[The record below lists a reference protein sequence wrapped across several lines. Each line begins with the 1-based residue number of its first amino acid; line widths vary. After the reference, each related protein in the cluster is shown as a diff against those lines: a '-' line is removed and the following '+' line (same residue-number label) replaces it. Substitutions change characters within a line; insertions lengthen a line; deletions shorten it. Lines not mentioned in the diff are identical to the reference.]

1 MDGFVDFFAA
11 ADPRLALLA
20 LTLHLSNIALRSLA
34 WTNVLRAAYPD
45 RRVPLLGIAGAYAA
59 GMALNSFVPARGGD
73 VAKIALVR
81 TRIRGSSVPAI
92 GSSMGVLSAFDA
104 VVGATVILLLAAF
117 GRIPS
122 PPGLPGLP
130 AVVGSVAGHPALVGV
145 AAVLLVG
152 TGLAIGRRWAPCVR
166 PFWESFRQ
174 GFAILGSPRR
184 YATEVVPVQLA
195 AWTCRIGAAYFLL
208 AALNVPVQLAAWT
221 CRIGAAY
228 FLLAALNVPASLS
241 AAAIVVVVGGLS
253 TLVPTPGGVGTQ
265 QVMLA
270 YLLHT
275 TASTATIVSFS
286 IGMQAA
292 VTTLNVL
299 IGLTAG
305 MLMLRTL
312 RPMSALRTLRQ

>member
-20 LTLHLSNIALRSLA
+20 LTLHLANIAFRSLA

-45 RRVPLLGIAGAYAA
+45 RGVPLLGIAGAYAT

-73 VAKIALVR
+73 IAKIALVR

-104 VVGATVILLLAAF
+104 LVGATVILLLAAF

-130 AVVGSVAGHPALVGV
+130 GVVGWVAGHPALVV
-145 AAVLLVG
+145 FAAVVLAGGGLV
-152 TGLAIGRRWAPCVR
+152 AGRRWAPR
-166 PFWESFRQ
+166 MRTLWQSFRQ

-208 AALNVPVQLAAWT
+208 AALNVP
-221 CRIGAAY
+221 
-228 FLLAALNVPASLS
+228 ASLS
-241 AAAIVVVVGGLS
+241 AAAIVVMVGGLS

-299 IGLTAG
+299 VGLTAA

-312 RPMSALRTLRQ
+312 RPVGALRALRQ

>member
-20 LTLHLSNIALRSLA
+20 LTLHLANIAFRSLA

-73 VAKIALVR
+73 VAKIALAR

-92 GSSMGVLSAFDA
+92 GSSMGVLAAFDA

-130 AVVGSVAGHPALVGV
+130 AAPGRSSAIHGSSASPRSSLAGPVSPP
-145 AAVLLVG
+145 
-152 TGLAIGRRWAPCVR
+152 GRRWAPRVR
-166 PFWESFRQ
+166 SLWQSFRQ

-208 AALNVPVQLAAWT
+208 AALNVP
-221 CRIGAAY
+221 
-228 FLLAALNVPASLS
+228 ASLS
-241 AAAIVVVVGGLS
+241 AAAIVVMVGGLS
-253 TLVPTPGGVGTQ
+253 TLVPTR
-265 QVMLA
+265 A
-270 YLLHT
+270 
-275 TASTATIVSFS
+275 ASGRSRS
-286 IGMQAA
+286 CS
-292 VTTLNVL
+292 
-299 IGLTAG
+299 
-305 MLMLRTL
+305 RTCSTPPP
-312 RPMSALRTLRQ
+312 RPRRSCRSRSGCRPP

>member
-1 MDGFVDFFAA
+1 VDGFVDFFAA

-73 VAKIALVR
+73 IAKIALVR

-104 VVGATVILLLAAF
+104 LVGATVILLLAAF

-145 AAVLLVG
+145 AAALLVG
-152 TGLAIGRRWAPCVR
+152 AAFVVGRRWAPRMR
-166 PFWESFRQ
+166 PLWQNFRQ

-208 AALNVPVQLAAWT
+208 AALNVP
-221 CRIGAAY
+221 
-228 FLLAALNVPASLS
+228 ASLS
-241 AAAIVVVVGGLS
+241 AAAIVVMVGGLS

-299 IGLTAG
+299 VGLTAA

>member
-20 LTLHLSNIALRSLA
+20 LTLHLSNVAFRSLA

-73 VAKIALVR
+73 IAKIALVR

-104 VVGATVILLLAAF
+104 LVGATVILLLAAF

-130 AVVGSVAGHPALVGV
+130 GVVGSVAGHPALVV
-145 AAVLLVG
+145 FAAVLLLVA
-152 TGLAIGRRWAPCVR
+152 GLAAGRRWAPR
-166 PFWESFRQ
+166 LRSLWQSFRQ

-208 AALNVPVQLAAWT
+208 AALNVP
-221 CRIGAAY
+221 
-228 FLLAALNVPASLS
+228 ASLS
-241 AAAIVVVVGGLS
+241 AAVIVVVVGGLS

-292 VTTLNVL
+292 VTTLNVFV
-299 IGLTAG
+299 GLTAA
-305 MLMLRTL
+305 MLMFRTL
-312 RPMSALRTLRQ
+312 RPMSALRALRQ

>member
-20 LTLHLSNIALRSLA
+20 LTLHLANIAFRSLA

-73 VAKIALVR
+73 VAKIALAR

-92 GSSMGVLSAFDA
+92 GSSMGVLAAFDA

-122 PPGLPGLP
+122 PPGLPGSRPRPGRSSAIHGSRRRRGPPGRGRSRRRPAVGSARALALAELQAGIRDPRLAPPLRDGGRPGAAGRLDVPHRRRVLP
-130 AVVGSVAGHPALVGV
+130 ACGAQRSRLAQRSRDRGH
-145 AAVLLVG
+145 
-152 TGLAIGRRWAPCVR
+152 GRRTVDAR
-166 PFWESFRQ
+166 ADAGR
-174 GFAILGSPRR
+174 
-184 YATEVVPVQLA
+184 
-195 AWTCRIGAAYFLL
+195 
-208 AALNVPVQLAAWT
+208 
-221 CRIGAAY
+221 
-228 FLLAALNVPASLS
+228 
-241 AAAIVVVVGGLS
+241 
-253 TLVPTPGGVGTQ
+253 VGTQ

-299 IGLTAG
+299 VGLTAA

-312 RPMSALRTLRQ
+312 RPMSALRALRQ

>member
-20 LTLHLSNIALRSLA
+20 LTLHLANIAFRSLA

-104 VVGATVILLLAAF
+104 LVGATVILLLAAF

-152 TGLAIGRRWAPCVR
+152 TGLAIGRRWAPRVR
-166 PFWESFRQ
+166 SVWQGFRQ

-184 YATEVVPVQLA
+184 YATEV
-195 AWTCRIGAAYFLL
+195 
-208 AALNVPVQLAAWT
+208 VPVQLAAWT

-299 IGLTAG
+299 IGLTAAT
-305 MLMLRTL
+305 LMLRTL

>member
-20 LTLHLSNIALRSLA
+20 LTLHLANIAFRSLA

-152 TGLAIGRRWAPCVR
+152 TGLAIGRRWAPRVR
-166 PFWESFRQ
+166 SVWQGFRQ

-184 YATEVVPVQLA
+184 YATEV
-195 AWTCRIGAAYFLL
+195 
-208 AALNVPVQLAAWT
+208 VPVQLAAWT

-292 VTTLNVL
+292 VTTLNVI
-299 IGLTAG
+299 IGLTAAT
-305 MLMLRTL
+305 LMLRTL

>member
-20 LTLHLSNIALRSLA
+20 LTLHLANIAFRSLA

-152 TGLAIGRRWAPCVR
+152 TGLAIGRRWAPRVR
-166 PFWESFRQ
+166 SVWQGFRQ

-184 YATEVVPVQLA
+184 YATEV
-195 AWTCRIGAAYFLL
+195 
-208 AALNVPVQLAAWT
+208 VPVQLAAWT

-299 IGLTAG
+299 IGLMAG

>member
-20 LTLHLSNIALRSLA
+20 LTLHLANIAFRSLA

-104 VVGATVILLLAAF
+104 LVGATVILLLAAF

-152 TGLAIGRRWAPCVR
+152 TGLAIGRRWAPRVR
-166 PFWESFRQ
+166 SVWQGFRQ

-184 YATEVVPVQLA
+184 YATEV
-195 AWTCRIGAAYFLL
+195 
-208 AALNVPVQLAAWT
+208 VPVQLAAWT

-292 VTTLNVL
+292 VTTLNVI
-299 IGLTAG
+299 IGLTAAT
-305 MLMLRTL
+305 LMLRTL

>member
-1 MDGFVDFFAA
+1 VDGFVDFFAA

-20 LTLHLSNIALRSLA
+20 LTLHLANIAFRSLA

-59 GMALNSFVPARGGD
+59 GMALNSFVPARAGD

-104 VVGATVILLLAAF
+104 LVGATVILVLAAF

-130 AVVGSVAGHPALVGV
+130 GVVGSVAGHPALVGV
-145 AAVLLVG
+145 AAALLVG
-152 TGLAIGRRWAPCVR
+152 AGLAVGRRWAPRVR
-166 PFWESFRQ
+166 PLWQSFKQ

-208 AALNVPVQLAAWT
+208 AALNVP
-221 CRIGAAY
+221 
-228 FLLAALNVPASLS
+228 ASLS
-241 AAAIVVVVGGLS
+241 AAAIVVMVGGLS

-299 IGLTAG
+299 IGLTAA

-312 RPMSALRTLRQ
+312 RPMSALRSLRQ

>member
-20 LTLHLSNIALRSLA
+20 LTLHLANIAFRSLA

-73 VAKIALVR
+73 VAKIALAR
-81 TRIRGSSVPAI
+81 TRIHGSSVPAI
-92 GSSMGVLSAFDA
+92 GSSMGVVAAFDA

-117 GRIPS
+117 GQIPS

-130 AVVGSVAGHPALVGV
+130 AAVGSVAAHPALVGV

-152 TGLAIGRRWAPCVR
+152 AGLAVSRRWAPRVR
-166 PFWESFRQ
+166 PLWESFRQ

-208 AALNVPVQLAAWT
+208 AALNVP
-221 CRIGAAY
+221 
-228 FLLAALNVPASLS
+228 ASLS
-241 AAAIVVVVGGLS
+241 AAAIVVMVGGLS

-299 IGLTAG
+299 IGLTAA

-312 RPMSALRTLRQ
+312 RPMGALRALRQ

>member
-1 MDGFVDFFAA
+1 VDGFVDFFAA

-20 LTLHLSNIALRSLA
+20 LALHLSNIAFRSLA

-45 RRVPLLGIAGAYAA
+45 RRVQLLGIAGAYAA

-73 VAKIALVR
+73 VAKIALAR

-92 GSSMGVLSAFDA
+92 GSSMGVLAAFDA

-130 AVVGSVAGHPALVGV
+130 AVPGSVAGHQALLGV
-145 AAVLLVG
+145 AAVLLAG
-152 TGLAIGRRWAPCVR
+152 AGLAAGRRWAPRVR
-166 PFWESFRQ
+166 SLWQGFRQ

-208 AALNVPVQLAAWT
+208 AALNVP
-221 CRIGAAY
+221 
-228 FLLAALNVPASLS
+228 ASLS
-241 AAAIVVVVGGLS
+241 AAAIVVMVGGLS

-299 IGLTAG
+299 IGLTAA

-312 RPMSALRTLRQ
+312 RPMIALRTLRQ

>member
-1 MDGFVDFFAA
+1 VDGFVDFFAA
-11 ADPRLALLA
+11 AEPRLALLA
-20 LTLHLSNIALRSLA
+20 LALHLSNIAFRSLA

-45 RRVPLLGIAGAYAA
+45 RRVQLLGIAGAYAA

-73 VAKIALVR
+73 VAKIALAR

-92 GSSMGVLSAFDA
+92 GSSMGVLAAFDA

-130 AVVGSVAGHPALVGV
+130 AVPGSVAGHQALLGV
-145 AAVLLVG
+145 AAVLLAG
-152 TGLAIGRRWAPCVR
+152 AGLAAGRRWAPRVR
-166 PFWESFRQ
+166 SLWQGFRQ

-208 AALNVPVQLAAWT
+208 AALNVP
-221 CRIGAAY
+221 
-228 FLLAALNVPASLS
+228 ASLS
-241 AAAIVVVVGGLS
+241 AAAIVVMVGGLS

-299 IGLTAG
+299 IGLTAA

-312 RPMSALRTLRQ
+312 RPMIALRTLRQ

>member
-20 LTLHLSNIALRSLA
+20 LTLHLANIAFRSLA

-45 RRVPLLGIAGAYAA
+45 RRVPLLGIAGAYTA

-73 VAKIALVR
+73 VAKIALAR

-104 VVGATVILLLAAF
+104 LVGATVILLLAAF

-130 AVVGSVAGHPALVGV
+130 AVVGSVVGHPALVGV

-152 TGLAIGRRWAPCVR
+152 AGLAVGWRWAPHVR
-166 PFWESFRQ
+166 PFWERFRQ

-208 AALNVPVQLAAWT
+208 AALNVP
-221 CRIGAAY
+221 
-228 FLLAALNVPASLS
+228 ASLS
-241 AAAIVVVVGGLS
+241 AAAIVVMVGGLS

-299 IGLTAG
+299 VGLTAA

-312 RPMSALRTLRQ
+312 RPVSALRALRQ